1 MRWRVYFELMKEAG
15 KAWVAHRASSMG
27 AALAFYSAFSIAPL
41 LIIVIAVAGAV
52 YGIDVA
58 RGAVEAQL
66 KDTMGPTAAAAIQT
80 LLMGAH
86 GQSTGLLASIIGIVT
101 LLIGATTVLVELQSG
116 LDQIWD
122 APARTGRGILVVLR
136 TRATSLGLI
145 LGIGFLLLASLVVT
159 GALALFGKNWG
170 STYPGVATALY
181 LLNFLVQLSVITAL
195 IAMLF
200 KWLPNVPIAWRDV
213 WIGALT
219 TALLFIAGQTA
230 IGFYLTRSAIGST
243 YGAAGAM
250 VVLLTWLYYSAQ
262 IFLFGAAFTQVY
274 ANRCAAIGA
283 DCLTAD
289 APARDRQPRM
299 PPGQQ
304 PNASI
309 DS

>member
-1 MRWRVYFELMKEAG
+1 MRPK
-15 KAWVAHRASSMG
+15 
-27 AALAFYSAFSIAPL
+27 
-41 LIIVIAVAGAV
+41 
-52 YGIDVA
+52 
-58 RGAVEAQL
+58 
-66 KDTMGPTAAAAIQT
+66 PTAAAAIQT

-86 GQSTGLLASIIGIVT
+86 GQSAGLLASIIGMVT
-101 LLIGATTVLVELQSG
+101 LLVGATTVLVELQSG
-116 LDQIWD
+116 LDRIWD
-122 APARTGRGILVVLR
+122 APVRKGRGILVVLR

-145 LGIGFLLLASLVVT
+145 LGIGFLLLASLVLT

-283 DCLTAD
+283 DCLSVD
-289 APARDRQPRM
+289 ARAHDRQPRM
-299 PPGQQ
+299 PPSQP